1 MEIKNNRTSSTIHC
15 TIATCSENSK
25 RMSKMK
31 TNEIVME
38 GNPKEH
44 THTHRERD
52 TDTLDVK
59 IRAELL

>member
-1 MEIKNNRTSSTIHC
+1 
-15 TIATCSENSK
+15 
-25 RMSKMK
+25 
-31 TNEIVME
+31 ME

-59 IRAELL
+59 IRAELLKIDCHKTIKCTNDFINDLQQLAIALYLSLSSHQSQ